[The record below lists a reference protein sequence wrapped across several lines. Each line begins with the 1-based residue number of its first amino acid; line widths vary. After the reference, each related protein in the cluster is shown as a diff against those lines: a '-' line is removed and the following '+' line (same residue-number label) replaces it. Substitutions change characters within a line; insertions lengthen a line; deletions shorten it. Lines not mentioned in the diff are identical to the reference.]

1 MAVEKSQKIGNI
13 PSTNYVGQTID
24 ELRDSSKKDKL
35 GLLGNLVLAKAESDQ
50 LLRDEQEFEEPS
62 TVTPSQQKECEGVRD
77 AIIKFLTDP
86 KLYWTVSKLKASLEI
101 EKFETSGPV
110 GIRSTDIIVN
120 GPVVSGGSSPG
131 GMVPGAIG
139 NGTITEPLSMAKS
152 GGKHGSS
159 LKSFGHAYIGEGD
172 MDVVENS
179 DTNIAQNEFTAVNL
193 YFNKIKSEIL

>member
-1 MAVEKSQKIGNI
+1 MAIEKSQKIGSI

-50 LLRDEQEFEEPS
+50 LLRDEQEFKEPS

-110 GIRSTDIIVN
+110 GLKSDNVVVK

-131 GMVPGAIG
+131 GMLPGAIG
-139 NGTITEPLSMAKS
+139 QGTVTEKLVMSKT
-152 GGKHGSS
+152 GGKHGSQ
-159 LKSFGHAYIGEGD
+159 LKSYGHAYIGEGD
-172 MDVVENS
+172 ITENS
-179 DTNIAQNEFTAVNL
+179 DTKEVKNEFTAVNL
-193 YFNKIKSEIL
+193 YFDKIDKGLIK

>member
-1 MAVEKSQKIGNI
+1 MAIEKSQKIGSI

-50 LLRDEQEFEEPS
+50 LLRDEQDFEEPS

-110 GIRSTDIIVN
+110 AIKSVVN

-131 GMVPGAIG
+131 GMVPGAE
-139 NGTITEPLSMAKS
+139 GTVTEKLVMGKT
-152 GGKHGSS
+152 GGKHGSQ
-159 LKSFGHAYIGEGD
+159 LKSYGHAYIGRED
-172 MDVVENS
+172 TVIDNS
-179 DTNIAQNEFTAVNL
+179 DTKEVKNEFTAVNL
-193 YFNKIKSEIL
+193 YFDKIDKGLIK